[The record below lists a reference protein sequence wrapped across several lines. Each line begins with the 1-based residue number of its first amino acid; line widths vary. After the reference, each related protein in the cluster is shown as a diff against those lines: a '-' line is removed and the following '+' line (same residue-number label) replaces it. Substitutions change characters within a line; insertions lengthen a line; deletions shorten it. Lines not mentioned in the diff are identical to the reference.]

1 MIDEYEKNYW
11 LLSCDV
17 CGITEVGPFETFN
30 DAVQYKRDN
39 PDEWKS
45 IRKYDSDREK
55 KKTNYWQDVCAGC
68 FPETV
73 LGKWKSMP
81 VSKRKARPEIKVDEN
96 LTNMANSIAKTI
108 NKRKR
113 EL

>member
-17 CGITEVGPFETFN
+17 CGVTEEGPFISFDE
-30 DAVQYKRDN
+30 AVQYKKDN

-45 IRKYDSDREK
+45 LRLKDEETG
-55 KKTNYWQDVCAGC
+55 KTKWKDVCAGC
-68 FPETV
+68 FPKTA
-73 LGKWKSMP
+73 LGKWKKIPM
-81 VSKRKARPEIKVDEN
+81 SKRKIRQELKVDEN
-96 LTNMANSIAKTI
+96 LTSMANSIAKTI
-108 NKRKR
+108 NKRRR